1 MLKLSDSRNFG
12 RTFAALGL
20 VLGPLLFLLSTL
32 LAPAFAVA
40 PENPNVYLDRVGE
53 NPVTHLLAA
62 VLFFAGGLL
71 LVPGLM
77 GTVHLLRGRRVT
89 FGQAAAAL
97 VLLDVALLGFYVL
110 QVVELA
116 MTGPGAER
124 AQMAALFGRI
134 DEGLG
139 GTIFFAVFGLGI
151 VPGLLLLAL
160 ALFLR
165 RAVPVWGPVAL
176 VLSVVVGF
184 FPDNRTA
191 SAIEFALLLVGAAAI
206 ALRIWGLS
214 DEEWERWRPLPDSVG
229 RG

>member
-1 MLKLSDSRNFG
+1 M
-12 RTFAALGL
+12 
-20 VLGPLLFLLSTL
+20 GPLLFLLSRL

-40 PENPNVYLDRVGE
+40 PEDPNVSLDRVGE

-62 VLFFAGGLL
+62 VLFFAGDLL

-77 GTVHLLRGRRVT
+77 GSVHLLRGRRVT
-89 FGQAAAAL
+89 FGQVAAAL
-97 VLLDVALLGFYVL
+97 VLLGVVALPGFYVL

-124 AQMAALFGRI
+124 AQMVALFGRI
-134 DEGLG
+134 DEGVG

-165 RAVPVWGPVAL
+165 RAVPIWGPVAL

-184 FPDNRTA
+184 FPDNRAA
-191 SAIEFALLLVGAAAI
+191 SAVEFALLLVGTLAI

-214 DEEWERWRPLPDSVG
+214 DEEWERWQPLPE
-229 RG
+229 RQLR